1 MDLKQLKE
9 FSSHLTILYAE
20 DEESVRVN
28 MVSILQMLFKKVL
41 VAENGKEAIELF
53 KQNDVD
59 IIITDVRMPYVDG
72 LEFASFV
79 RNVDN
84 KIPIIVATAHNDV
97 EYFISSIKIGVTNY
111 LLKPI
116 SQENTISALSE
127 AIQIL
132 MDREKSQKYDSLIS
146 QETKINE
153 KKSLLGDIVNIYNTP
168 TIIIYDENPFF
179 MNNAFVEEFEFFE
192 ELMEEG
198 RKMDE
203 FITQK
208 EGYAKSLND
217 VDNYRNKIILND
229 KEYAVKKKNLF
240 IGIDVE
246 IYTFN

>member
-1 MDLKQLKE
+1 MDLKKLQE

-41 VAENGKEAIELF
+41 VAEDGQEAIELF

-59 IIITDVRMPYVDG
+59 VVITDVRMPYVDG

-79 RNVDN
+79 RNVDK

-97 EYFISSIKIGVTNY
+97 EYFISSIKIGITNY

-116 SQENTISALSE
+116 SQSNTISALSE

-153 KKSLLGDIVNIYNTP
+153 KKSLLGDIVNIYQIP
-168 TIIIYDENPFF
+168 TLIIYEEKPFF
-179 MNNAFVEEFEFFE
+179 MNNAFVKEFEFFE

-198 RKMDE
+198 KKMDE

-240 IGIDVE
+240 IGIDVV
-246 IYTFN
+246 IYTFE